1 MHFQRNGDG
10 QPCNVTRRPLRGVT
24 GAGREIFVP
33 LPCITNIFE
42 ALASAETCTTNI
54 SYLSL
59 VGFNPTT
66 KCCVVQEESHKYL
79 IFDNTDYTSALTSPK
94 YYLNLALCILQ
105 IFCIA
110 QHFKNM
116 YVVLFFSLKHTMRSI
131 L

>member
-1 MHFQRNGDG
+1 MNFILNAFSKNGDG

-66 KCCVVQEESHKYL
+66 NCCAV
-79 IFDNTDYTSALTSPK
+79 
-94 YYLNLALCILQ
+94 
-105 IFCIA
+105 
-110 QHFKNM
+110 
-116 YVVLFFSLKHTMRSI
+116 
-131 L
+131 